1 MFLKTTKQYLITHN
15 GEAKAILQDVKVYEK
30 QQEAIALLKIL
41 ALSSKSAIKEGKIK
55 SFKKTF
61 SDLKKQIKELKK
73 EHNELHR

>member
-1 MFLKTTKQYLITHN
+1 MELKTN
-15 GEAKAILQDVKVYEK
+15 LQDVKVYEK

-41 ALSSKSAIKEGKIK
+41 ALSSKSAKEGKIK
-55 SFKKTF
+55 SFNKTF